1 MSNRILHNVY
11 LYDIMNEISNKLTA
25 FGGEGCQH
33 SLYIHIVKGLI
44 EMLNSTN
51 EMVKLFR
58 SARDSC
64 FHYDNCNYK
73 LRLLGRR
80 LDDVRQFDDPT
91 STYIGG
97 LAVGDIGDPFSERD
111 IIFESHFGSLQ
122 QISKLHPKF
131 MALKYPLLFPYGEDG
146 FRNDS

>member
-1 MSNRILHNVY
+1 
-11 LYDIMNEISNKLTA
+11 MNEISNKLTA

-97 LAVGDIGDPFSERD
+97 LAVGDIGDPFSNAISSLKAILVVSNKFLNYIQNLWRC
-111 IIFESHFGSLQ
+111 STHFFFLMVKMDSVMT
-122 QISKLHPKF
+122 PKENY
-131 MALKYPLLFPYGEDG
+131 YPSSCK
-146 FRNDS
+146 RC

>member
-1 MSNRILHNVY
+1 
-11 LYDIMNEISNKLTA
+11 
-25 FGGEGCQH
+25 
-33 SLYIHIVKGLI
+33 
-44 EMLNSTN
+44 MLNSTN

-122 QISKLHPKF
+122 QISNF
-131 MALKYPLLFPYGEDG
+131 
-146 FRNDS
+146 